1 MQEEQEPVG
10 ITFADW
16 GYRRPLRS
24 RFVARHL
31 DLEIA
36 AGQHV
41 LLLGASGIGKS
52 TILEAVAGILGNEDV
67 GETSAADAA
76 NGEAAAREDQEGGV
90 TEGSLLVGGQS
101 VREARGRCA
110 LMMQDP
116 DAQMVLQRVGDNVA
130 FGLENLGV
138 PADEIWPRVRYALE
152 QVGLEGMELDRPTS
166 HLSGG
171 QMQRIALAGALCMR
185 PGVLLLDEPTANLD
199 PAGARDVVETVHR
212 MLRAH
217 RSTVMIVEHR
227 AEPWLDI
234 LDRVIVLGRAGE
246 DGTARV
252 VADGTPDKVF
262 TDPSIDFDGLG
273 IWVPS
278 RYPAAA
284 AQHQRML
291 REIAEKKAADIG
303 KTSALSAVSAA
314 TAVANGSADDAG
326 FRSEAEAVRRLIVPD
341 VKFARQKAIAP
352 GTVLLTTQDLAIG
365 HNGTAIAEHIACEFR
380 SGEITVLQG
389 RNGAGKSTLSMTLAG
404 LLPQVS
410 GHVVASDELR
420 RGSSASDPHD
430 WSSAE
435 LSQRIAFV
443 FQNPEH
449 QFVRNTVLE
458 EVKVGLLA
466 VGNEPAEAARKGHAL
481 LDRFGLDDY
490 ADANPYTLSGGE
502 KRRLTVAAALAAAP
516 GVLILDEPT
525 FGQDRSTWLEIV
537 MLMRSVADSGVA
549 VIAVTHDA
557 DLVEA
562 LADKTITV
570 GDEATSS
577 VHVTKQADRVEA
589 PRPASRSR
597 FLAGINPAF
606 RLLGA
611 FLVSIPL
618 LFSLDPVSAGT
629 ALVLELLAFGAIGLH
644 LPRVVRSVWPVLVMA
659 PWTFLAVVLYGK
671 HGGHTYFKWGMIHI
685 TTKSVWLA
693 CATFLRVLAVAIPAV
708 LLMLGIDS
716 TDLADA
722 MSQVFHLPDR
732 FVYGGLAGMRLLT
745 VLKDDWTEIAQ
756 ARRSRGLG
764 DQNRVAQFFSCA
776 FSLLV
781 LSIRRAT
788 SLSTAMEA
796 RAFGTG
802 HARSRARESRVHA
815 KDWLFLVGC
824 LVIPSLA
831 LGVSIYLGT
840 FSLGGGK

>member
-1 MQEEQEPVG
+1 MQEEQKPVG

-67 GETSAADAA
+67 GEASAADAA
-76 NGEAAAREDQEGGV
+76 SGEAAAREDQEGGV

-252 VADGTPDKVF
+252 VADGTPDEVF

-303 KTSALSAVSAA
+303 KTPALAAVSAA

-352 GTVLLTTQDLAIG
+352 GTVLLTTQDLAVG

-802 HARSRARESRVHA
+802 RARSRARESRVYV

-840 FSLGGGK
+840 FSLGGGN